1 MTQINPSYSS
11 VLDTRQAYELL
22 QNDTN
27 AKLIDV
33 RTPAE
38 FESVHI
44 PGSYNMPLDQL
55 PEHRQELGRTVQHP
69 MILVCRSGSRAEQA
83 LRLLQEVDLPQL
95 HVLVG
100 GITAWERDG
109 FPVKRG

>member
-1 MTQINPSYSS
+1 MVQNKRSYPSA
-11 VLDTRQAYELL
+11 VDVQQARELL
-22 QNDTN
+22 YNDST
-27 AKLIDV
+27 AKIIDV

-55 PEHRQELGRTVQHP
+55 PEHQQELGRVVQVP
-69 MILVCRSGSRAEQA
+69 IILVCRSGKRAEQA
-83 LRLLQEVDLPQL
+83 LHMLQQTDLPQL

-100 GITAWERDG
+100 GILT
-109 FPVKRG
+109 